1 MLRFIF
7 FILISSYLFGGQKP
21 NIVFIMVDDL
31 GYQDV
36 GFNGSTFY
44 ETPRLDDLAK
54 ESLVLDNS
62 YMYPSCSPSRTALAT
77 GKHSFRTQV
86 YKVPVTEK
94 GTDQENI
101 FSKWTVDKSHTHYA
115 QPLNEAGYKLIH
127 LGKWHLVGPNPTEE
141 FKKVLSLH
149 RKVNSV

>member
-7 FILISSYLFGGQKP
+7 LILISSYLFGGQKP

-54 ESLVLDNS
+54 ESLVLDNP

-77 GKHSFRTQV
+77 GKHSLRTQV

-101 FSKWTVDKSHTHYA
+101 F
-115 QPLNEAGYKLIH
+115 
-127 LGKWHLVGPNPTEE
+127 
-141 FKKVLSLH
+141 FKMDGG
-149 RKVNSV
+149 